1 MERFCIAS
9 FMAVVAM
16 GFAGLAGMAFSGNAV
31 EIAGQ
36 WVNTSPKA
44 EGVHHGYF
52 TVVNRG
58 AKPRRLVT
66 IVSPFYGRSGVEA
79 GYATLRQP
87 VVIKPGDR
95 FEFQPSG
102 PFASLSSPIRTLA
115 KGSSIP
121 LVLVFEDGER
131 ISVMAPLRVI
141 SSGSFS
147 EFTGRKQ
154 TALKS
159 QKL

>member
-1 MERFCIAS
+1 MERFCIAG
-9 FMAVVAM
+9 FVAIVAM
-16 GFAGLAGMAFSGNAV
+16 GFAGLAGMALSGNAV

-66 IVSPFYGRSGVEA
+66 IESPFYGSSGVEA

-87 VVIKPGDR
+87 VVIKPGGR

-147 EFTGRKQ
+147 ELSAIKQ
-154 TALKS
+154 AALNP
-159 QKL
+159 QTL

>member
-1 MERFCIAS
+1 MERFCIAG
-9 FMAVVAM
+9 FVAIIAM
-16 GFAGLAGMAFSGNAV
+16 GFAGLAGMALSGNSV

-36 WVNTSPKA
+36 WVNTSPKVA
-44 EGVHHGYF
+44 GSHHGYL

-58 AKPRRLVT
+58 AKPRRLMT
-66 IVSPFYGRSGVEA
+66 IESPFYGSSAVEA

-87 VVIKPGDR
+87 VVIKPGGR

-102 PFASLSSPIRTLA
+102 PFASLSSPLRTLA

-141 SSGSFS
+141 SSGSFGQRS
-147 EFTGRKQ
+147 TETRS
-154 TALKS
+154 ALTS
-159 QKL
+159 LSL